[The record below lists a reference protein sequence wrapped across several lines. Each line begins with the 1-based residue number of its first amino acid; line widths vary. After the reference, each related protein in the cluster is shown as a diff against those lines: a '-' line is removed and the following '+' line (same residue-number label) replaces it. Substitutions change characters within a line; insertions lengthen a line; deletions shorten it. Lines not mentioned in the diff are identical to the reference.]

1 MAQELRNES
10 KARLAETKQLRDELE
25 GVRAELA
32 AAQQA
37 ARQAQLRAELA
48 RVKGELE
55 AAGQRAEQLGGELE
69 GLHRSG
75 SGSARSTQEA
85 AQAVRQLL
93 GGASAAEEDRAAEAV
108 APAQPAAPAEPA
120 APEAPPGPLVSR

>member
-55 AAGQRAEQLGGELE
+55 VAGQRAEQLGGELE

-75 SGSARSTQEA
+75 GSARSTQEA
-85 AQAVRQLL
+85 AQVVRQLL
-93 GGASAAEEDRAAEAV
+93 GGASAAEEGRAAEPV

-120 APEAPPGPLVSR
+120 APEVPAGPLVSR